1 MLLDPAICFVIF
13 NYPLILCVFG
23 WCRWQ
28 ISYSAV
34 ADPGCKV
41 SGLDWSSVQSPVE
54 LVKRVETDR
63 AREKE
68 VFQRAEWFGHM
79 MRFRNDFIIFLSIIC
94 LQLPFE
100 LAYAHLYEVTRP
112 DALK

>member
-1 MLLDPAICFVIF
+1 M
-13 NYPLILCVFG
+13 CVFW

-28 ISYSAV
+28 ISYSVV

-41 SGLDWSSVQSPVE
+41 LGLDWSSLQSPVE
-54 LVKRVETDR
+54 LVKKVGTDR

-79 MRFRNDFIIFLSIIC
+79 MRFRNDVIIFLTIIC

-100 LAYAHLYEVTRP
+100 LAYAHLYEITRP

>member
-1 MLLDPAICFVIF
+1 MFEL
-13 NYPLILCVFG
+13 
-23 WCRWQ
+23 CRWQ

-34 ADPGCKV
+34 VDPGYKIL
-41 SGLDWSSVQSPVE
+41 GLDWTSFQSPVG
-54 LVKRVETDR
+54 LVKKVGPDR

-79 MRFRNDFIIFLSIIC
+79 MRFRNDVIIFLSIIC

-100 LAYAHLYEVTRP
+100 LAYAHLYEIAHSDT
-112 DALK
+112 LK

>member
-1 MLLDPAICFVIF
+1 MLLDQPICFVIS
-13 NYPLILCVFG
+13 NYFLILCEFG

-28 ISYSAV
+28 ISYSGM
-34 ADPGCKV
+34 ADPGCKI
-41 SGLDWSSVQSPVE
+41 SGPDWNSLQSPVE
-54 LVKRVETDR
+54 LVKKVETDR

-79 MRFRNDFIIFLSIIC
+79 MRFRNDVIILLSIIC

-100 LAYAHLYEVTRP
+100 LAYAHLYEVTHP
-112 DALK
+112 IALK